1 MLTDLLRSKTKK
13 NQENNDN
20 AFKLLDSQLSLISM
34 ELEKLKSLSQKIEN
48 IEKKV
53 NQIEAFL
60 KEQGVE
66 IKTKTISTRTKETI
80 ITLLKRYGSLNPVQ
94 LAKLLNLSRTR
105 CNEYLKEMENEGI
118 LDSEWKGRKKFYKI
132 RQSTQNLSTEE
143 NKTID
148 NKKL

>member
-132 RQSTQNLSTEE
+132 RQSAQNLSTEE

-148 NKKL
+148 NLK

>member
-148 NKKL
+148 SFK

>member
-132 RQSTQNLSTEE
+132 RQSAQNLSTEE